1 MKTIQS
7 IHQPASL
14 FVVPTMLYQFILKGL
29 HTAEIK
35 SIFSSGAKLSKEQF
49 RAIAQL
55 YPDTNLI
62 EFLAPLR
69 QVLLAII
76 SIKQHQDNQ

>member
-14 FVVPTMLYQFILKGL
+14 FVVPTMLYQFILKVYIL
-29 HTAEIK
+29 RK
-35 SIFSSGAKLSKEQF
+35 LKVFSAVEQKLSKEQF